1 MSAVTPNNNAIM
13 FFRADPNMA
22 FASAA
27 RERRG
32 KLAKMVVVDV
42 ETGPSSS
49 DAGIH
54 TSTGSGSSPTEYS
67 EQVYTVAPGG
77 PVRTGVRGPFRDPS
91 INSAPPIGR
100 HISKGLRS
108 SGGSEAVMRF
118 KNRDVF

>member
-1 MSAVTPNNNAIM
+1 MSAVTPNAIM

-22 FASAA
+22 LASAA

-32 KLAKMVVVDV
+32 KLAKMMVVDV

-54 TSTGSGSSPTEYS
+54 TSTGSGSFPAAYS
-67 EQVYTVAPGG
+67 EQVHTVAPGE

-91 INSAPPIGR
+91 INSTPSTAKR
-100 HISKGLRS
+100 ISKDLRS
-108 SGGSEAVMRF
+108 SGGGKAVMRF